1 VIDLQKY
8 EDIET
13 ARHILNNAVR
23 MNFSKELILRIS
35 QKLDQYVNEYYRND
49 EDKKMQEQRSELRG
63 LYPWLT

>member
-1 VIDLQKY
+1 MQKY